1 MEGIAAAPDW
11 TQWMQWDGDGDEQQ
25 PGTYQSDVSASTDVT
40 LTSTAFAKIHPSQ
53 AVSPSSTAGSDLQP
67 FLSILS
73 IPKASSDG
81 NPQSNGLPT
90 PSHSSSSPETLHIPE
105 PRLSGETLR
114 STSSSELSRL
124 HLKRKSSHE
133 QGPVPSIAATND
145 QQKPAN
151 KKRPHNVIEKRYRAN
166 LNDKIA
172 ELRQSVPSLRIS
184 ATKGIKDGEDVEHD
198 AEDPSG
204 STKLNK
210 ASILS
215 KAVEYIR
222 HLEIRNKRL
231 DDENVAL
238 KQRLLKLERVLASDG
253 NNGDERAV
261 AFTSKSSVEVVD
273 QETGKCSDQTRRAT
287 EHPPQGLIPVPESMK
302 KLRQNQPQ
310 EHYGAIYDAPQ
321 EGHKGG
327 RRWPAKFMI
336 GSLAGLMIVDGLSE
350 SQDGS
355 DSKAKGL
362 FGIPLE
368 FMDGWWFLR
377 SPKAFIAAFMQYCR
391 AGGVIPL
398 IKGFLA
404 LSLLA
409 LIVFTYLFNSK
420 PAEAEQA
427 ERPSKLRKVPSL
439 ASPIEVRRQAWLTS
453 IQTLGLPHHSFF
465 PEWFAVT
472 IEWLKYTV
480 RLVVGFQTYAWITG
494 RIEEDELARVKA
506 WDIAVDAQLAGGD
519 PEISRSRLVLSIFA
533 SGTLPQTPTRLMLK
547 ALHCRV
553 VLWRVGQDGGVVSR
567 TSNKIA
573 VFLAHRQWRRAQRLA
588 ADTNVKDE
596 NALPTHLAELLSLD
610 CGDVMLDA
618 VLQRAYNLMYDRSI
632 DEVSHGSNSLMD
644 VVVED
649 HAIRSPLDA
658 IAAWW
663 SCQKLHQ
670 ALILSLSDDE
680 KDQALFKS
688 TLDLALTIA
697 PPLSAAHTRAL
708 AVKAVFI
715 EQDRASNAQK
725 VLSALPRSSPTTSHR
740 STSGNPLPV
749 FIDSS
754 MPLSACSEVAT
765 VLDCASI
772 MIALRNRC
780 TTTAS
785 ASRECTVVGLFAVL
799 HIDPEKTSLLSFAPA
814 YHVLLQSL
822 RNDDPGSGVRWLAQT
837 ARNLAVWARAHP
849 GSTATESSSA
859 GIVRR
864 LDLLCN
870 ELEAGQAH
878 EVEHV
883 RVHRYTRGHGP
894 TRRYSSVSNDT
905 GYGSLGD
912 AEVDGTS

>member
-1 MEGIAAAPDW
+1 MEGSTAAQDW
-11 TQWMQWDGDGDEQQ
+11 TQWMQWDGEEQQ
-25 PGTYQSDVSASTDVT
+25 PGTYQSAVSASTDIAH
-40 LTSTAFAKIHPSQ
+40 TSTTFAKIRSSQ
-53 AVSPSSTAGSDLQP
+53 PVSPSSTASSDLRP
-67 FLSILS
+67 FLS

-90 PSHSSSSPETLHIPE
+90 PSQSSSSPETFHIPE

-114 STSSSELSRL
+114 STPPSELSRL

-133 QGPVPSIAATND
+133 QGPVTSISAAND
-145 QQKPAN
+145 QQKPASQ
-151 KKRPHNVIEKRYRAN
+151 KRPHNVIEKRYRAN

-184 ATKGIKDGEDVEHD
+184 ATKGIKDGEDVEDD

-210 ASILS
+210 ASILT

-261 AFTSKSSVEVVD
+261 AFTSKSSVEVID
-273 QETGKCSDQTRRAT
+273 QETGECSDQTRRET
-287 EHPPQGLIPVPESMK
+287 KHPPQGLIPVPESMK

-310 EHYGAIYDAPQ
+310 EHYGSVYDTPQ
-321 EGHKGG
+321 EGQRGG

-355 DSKAKGL
+355 DPKAKGL

-377 SPKAFIAAFMQYCR
+377 SPRAFITAFMQYCR
-391 AGGVIPL
+391 AGGVIPP

-409 LIVFTYLFNSK
+409 FIVFTYLFNSK
-420 PAEAEQA
+420 PAEVEQA
-427 ERPSKLRKVPSL
+427 EKPSKLRKVPSL
-439 ASPIEVRRQAWLTS
+439 ASPIGVRRQAWLTS
-453 IQTLGLPHHSFF
+453 MQTLRLPHHSFF

-472 IEWLKYTV
+472 MEWLKYSF

-494 RIEEDELARVKA
+494 RTEEDELARTKA

-588 ADTNVKDE
+588 ADTSVKDE
-596 NALPTHLAELLSLD
+596 NALPTHLAKLLRLD
-610 CGDVMLDA
+610 CEDVMLAA
-618 VLQRAYNLMYDRSI
+618 VLQRAYNLMYDRSM
-632 DEVSHGSNSLMD
+632 DEVGHGSNSLMD

-663 SCQKLHQ
+663 SCQKLHH
-670 ALILSLSDDE
+670 ALILSLSEDE
-680 KDQALFKS
+680 KDQTLFKS
-688 TLDLALTIA
+688 ALDLALTIA

-715 EQDRASNAQK
+715 EQDRALNAQK
-725 VLSALPRSSPTTSHR
+725 VLSALPHSSPTRSHR
-740 STSGNPLPV
+740 STNGCPLPV

-772 MIALRNRC
+772 MIALRSRR
-780 TTTAS
+780 TTTGS
-785 ASRECTVVGLFAVL
+785 ASRDCTMVDLFALPHV
-799 HIDPEKTSLLSFAPA
+799 DPEEMSLLSFAPA
-814 YHVLLQSL
+814 YHVLVQSL

-837 ARNLAVWARAHP
+837 AHNLAVWARAHR
-849 GSTATESSSA
+849 GSKATESSSA
-859 GIVRR
+859 GIAQK

-870 ELEAGQAH
+870 GLEAVQAH
-878 EVEHV
+878 EIEHV
-883 RVHRYTRGHGP
+883 SVHGYPRGREP
-894 TRRYSSVSNDT
+894 KRRHSSVSNDP

-912 AEVDGTS
+912 AEVDDAP

>member
-1 MEGIAAAPDW
+1 MEGSTAAQDW
-11 TQWMQWDGDGDEQQ
+11 TQWMQWDGEEQQ
-25 PGTYQSDVSASTDVT
+25 PGTYRSDISASTDST
-40 LTSTAFAKIHPSQ
+40 LTSPGFTKIHTSHSVHS
-53 AVSPSSTAGSDLQP
+53 VSPLSTTNSDLQP
-67 FLSILS
+67 FLSIL
-73 IPKASSDG
+73 KASSDS
-81 NPQSNGLPT
+81 NPQSNDLPT
-90 PSHSSSSPETLHIPE
+90 PSHSSGSPETLHIPE

-114 STSSSELSRL
+114 STSSTELSRL
-124 HLKRKSSHE
+124 QLKRKSSDE
-133 QGPVPSIAATND
+133 QGLVTSIAAATG
-145 QQKPAN
+145 QHKPAS

-172 ELRQSVPSLRIS
+172 ELRQSVPSVCIS
-184 ATKGIKDGEDVEHD
+184 ASKGIKDSGDVEDD

-210 ASILS
+210 ASILT

-253 NNGDERAV
+253 TNGDERAA
-261 AFTSKSSVEVVD
+261 AFTTKSSVEVIE
-273 QETGKCSDQTRRAT
+273 QETGKSSDQTQRAT
-287 EHPPQGLIPVPESMK
+287 KHPPQGLIPVPESMK

-310 EHYGAIYDAPQ
+310 EHYGSVYDTPQ
-321 EGHKGG
+321 EGQKGG

-350 SQDGS
+350 RQDGS
-355 DSKAKGL
+355 DSKTKGL

-409 LIVFTYLFNSK
+409 FIVFTYLFNSK
-420 PAEAEQA
+420 PAEVEQA
-427 ERPSKLRKVPSL
+427 EKPSRLRRVPSL

-453 IQTLGLPHHSFF
+453 MQTLRLPHHSFF
-465 PEWFAVT
+465 PEWLAVT
-472 IEWLKYTV
+472 MEWLKYTF
-480 RLVVGFQTYAWITG
+480 RLMVGFQTYAWITG
-494 RIEEDELARVKA
+494 RTEEDELARTKA

-553 VLWRVGQDGGVVSR
+553 VLWRVGRDGGIVSR
-567 TSNKIA
+567 TANKIA

-596 NALPTHLAELLSLD
+596 NPLPPHLAELLRLD
-610 CGDVMLDA
+610 CEDVLRDA
-618 VLQRAYNLMYDRSI
+618 VLQRAYSLMYDRSM
-632 DEVSHGSNSLMD
+632 DEASHGSNSLMG

-663 SCQKLHQ
+663 SSQKLHH
-670 ALILSLSDDE
+670 ALTLSLSEDQ
-680 KDQALFKS
+680 KDQTLFRSALKL
-688 TLDLALTIA
+688 TLTIA

-725 VLSALPRSSPTTSHR
+725 VLSALSHPSPTRSHP
-740 STSGNPLPV
+740 STNGSSLPV

-765 VLDCASI
+765 VLDCAAI
-772 MIALRNRC
+772 MIASNGSCAFPNSTGKER
-780 TTTAS
+780 TA
-785 ASRECTVVGLFAVL
+785 ADLFAVL
-799 HIDPEKTSLLSFAPA
+799 NLDPEKMSLLSFAPA
-814 YHVLLQSL
+814 VYVFLQSL
-822 RNDDPGSGVRWLAQT
+822 DDHHAGRHGIAGLAQT
-837 ARNLAVWARAHP
+837 AKHLACWARAHREP
-849 GSTATESSSA
+849 TAADSLSV
-859 GIVRR
+859 GLVQR
-864 LDLLCN
+864 LDLLVQ
-870 ELEAGQAH
+870 ELEADQAGA
-878 EVEHV
+878 VELSHV
-883 RVHRYTRGHGP
+883 HGCAHAREP
-894 TRRYSSVSNDT
+894 KRRQSSDSNDT
-905 GYGSLGD
+905 GYGSSG
-912 AEVDGTS
+912 AAGVDTP